1 MENTRTWNRKLGR
14 MAWGL
19 LLVLW
24 GITLLFDFLP
34 AGAGILGTGVVL
46 LGLNGVRRLN
56 ALPTRGNTT
65 VLGVLALVWG
75 GLELALQVLQL
86 PFDISDWAIF
96 AILLVVLG
104 GMLLARELLRTRLPE
119 AENPS

>member
-34 AGAGILGTGVVL
+34 VGAGILGTGVVL
-46 LGLNGVRRLN
+46 LGLNGFRRLN

-75 GLELALQVLQL
+75 GLELAPQVLQL
-86 PFDISDWAIF
+86 SFDISDWAIF